1 MQVSGGGIMMVVN
14 SGCDR
19 ILLLQTQ
26 PVTARALETL
36 IRLSTAHAKARMSKT
51 VTAVS
56 AVPTPTS
63 EVATVVPLPH
73 GVVTVV
79 PHPHVVVTVV
89 PHPHGV
95 VVLTEEFVVLAL

>member
-1 MQVSGGGIMMVVN
+1 MCSEGAGGGIMIVNVN
-14 SGCDR
+14 SSCDC

-63 EVATVVPLPH
+63 EVLTVVPLSR
-73 GVVTVV
+73 
-79 PHPHVVVTVV
+79 
-89 PHPHGV
+89 GV
-95 VVLTEEFVVLAL
+95 VVLTVEFVVLTL

>member
-1 MQVSGGGIMMVVN
+1 MRGEGSVVQVSGGGIMMVVN
-14 SGCDR
+14 SDCDH

-63 EVATVVPLPH
+63 
-73 GVVTVV
+73 G
-79 PHPHVVVTVV
+79 VVTVV

-95 VVLTEEFVVLAL
+95 VVLTEEFVVHTL